1 MAEATNNDEEREVR
15 DTDADTR
22 DDITS
27 SKNDEER
34 EVRDTDAD
42 TRDDIDATK
51 QAQDDIN
58 RKLTSMGEAISN
70 LTKVVS
76 TLVKSG
82 TAVSS
87 DTGFASTNDAGKATV
102 KPISELDI

>member
-1 MAEATNNDEEREVR
+1 MPEATNNDVV
-15 DTDADTR
+15 
-22 DDITS
+22 
-27 SKNDEER
+27 K
-34 EVRDTDAD
+34 DTDAD
-42 TRDDIDATK
+42 TRDDIDASKTDEEQEVRDTRDDIDATK
-51 QAQDDIN
+51 RAQDEIN

-82 TAVSS
+82 TPASA

-102 KPISELDI
+102 KPISDLDI

>member
-1 MAEATNNDEEREVR
+1 MAEATNNDVVK
-15 DTDADTR
+15 DTDDLDATK
-22 DDITS
+22 T
-27 SKNDEER
+27 DEEQ

-51 QAQDDIN
+51 RAQDDIN
-58 RKLTSMGEAISN
+58 RKLTSMGEAIAN

-82 TAVSS
+82 PAASA

>member
-1 MAEATNNDEEREVR
+1 MAEATNNDVV
-15 DTDADTR
+15 
-22 DDITS
+22 
-27 SKNDEER
+27 K
-34 EVRDTDAD
+34 DTDAD
-42 TRDDIDATK
+42 TRDDIDASKTDEEQEVRDADTRDDIDATK
-51 QAQDDIN
+51 RAQDDIN

-82 TAVSS
+82 TAASA

-102 KPISELDI
+102 KPISDLDI

>member
-1 MAEATNNDEEREVR
+1 MAEATNNVVVK
-15 DTDADTR
+15 DTDTDTDIR
-22 DDITS
+22 DDIDV
-27 SKNDEER
+27 SKTDEEQK
-34 EVRDTDAD
+34 VRD

-51 QAQDDIN
+51 RAQDEIN

-82 TAVSS
+82 TPASA

-102 KPISELDI
+102 KPISDLDI

>member
-1 MAEATNNDEEREVR
+1 MAEATNNDVVK
-15 DTDADTR
+15 DTNADTR
-22 DDITS
+22 DDIDA
-27 SKNDEER
+27 SKTDEDQ

-51 QAQDDIN
+51 RAQDDIN
-58 RKLTSMGEAISN
+58 RKLTSMGDAIAN

-82 TAVSS
+82 STSSS
-87 DTGFASTNDAGKATV
+87 DTGFASTNDIGKATV
-102 KPISELDI
+102 KPISDLDI

>member
-1 MAEATNNDEEREVR
+1 MAEATNNDVVK

-22 DDITS
+22 DDLDAT
-27 SKNDEER
+27 KTDEEQ

-51 QAQDDIN
+51 RAQDDIN
-58 RKLTSMGEAISN
+58 RKLTSMGEAIAN

-82 TAVSS
+82 TAASP

-102 KPISELDI
+102 KPISDLDI

>member
-1 MAEATNNDEEREVR
+1 MAEATNNVVVK
-15 DTDADTR
+15 DTDTDIR
-22 DDITS
+22 DDIDV
-27 SKNDEER
+27 SKTDEEQK
-34 EVRDTDAD
+34 VRD

-51 QAQDDIN
+51 RAQDEIN

-82 TAVSS
+82 TPASA

-102 KPISELDI
+102 KPISDLDI

>member
-1 MAEATNNDEEREVR
+1 MAEATNNDVVK

-22 DDITS
+22 DDIDA
-27 SKNDEER
+27 SKTDEEQ

-51 QAQDDIN
+51 RAQDDIN
-58 RKLTSMGEAISN
+58 RKLTSMGEAIAN

-76 TLVKSG
+76 TLVKNG
-82 TAVSS
+82 NTASS

-102 KPISELDI
+102 KPITDLDI

>member
-1 MAEATNNDEEREVR
+1 MAEATNNVVK

-22 DDITS
+22 DDIDA
-27 SKNDEER
+27 SKTDEEQ

-51 QAQDDIN
+51 RAQDDIN
-58 RKLTSMGEAISN
+58 RKITSMGEAIAN

-82 TAVSS
+82 TAASA
-87 DTGFASTNDAGKATV
+87 DTGFASTSDAGKATV
-102 KPISELDI
+102 KPISDLDI

>member
-1 MAEATNNDEEREVR
+1 MAEATNNDVVK

-22 DDITS
+22 DDID
-27 SKNDEER
+27 SKTDEEQ

-51 QAQDDIN
+51 RAQDDIN

-82 TAVSS
+82 TPVSA

-102 KPISELDI
+102 KPISDLDI